1 MNRINPIHIAILLI
15 AVLGFFIMKLSGAN
29 DELSKTKALYQET
42 QQLST
47 QLKGL
52 REAYSDKNRVKKS
65 LVKIFKHKS
74 LSSYDIKKK
83 TTNSSL
89 LISAESINKT
99 ALNLLM
105 GKLLNGSYNIDSFKI
120 KRLSDDKASFRMEIK
135 W

>member
-15 AVLGFFIMKLSGAN
+15 AVLGFFMMKLSGAN
-29 DELSKTKALYQET
+29 DELTKTKRLYQET
-42 QQLST
+42 QQLSI

-52 REAYSDKNRVKKS
+52 RVAYSDKNRIKKS
-65 LVKIFKHKS
+65 LAKILKHNS
-74 LSSYDIKKK
+74 LRPYDIKKK

-105 GKLLNGSYNIDSFKI
+105 GKLLNGSYNINSFKI
-120 KRLSDDKASFRMEIK
+120 KRLSDDKASFKMEIK

>member
-15 AVLGFFIMKLSGAN
+15 AVLGFFMMKLSAAN
-29 DELSKTKALYQET
+29 DELTNTKRLYQET
-42 QQLST
+42 QQLSI

-52 REAYSDKNRVKKS
+52 SKAYSDKNRVKKS
-65 LVKIFKHKS
+65 LAKILKHNS
-74 LSSYDIKKK
+74 LRSYDIKKK

-99 ALNLLM
+99 GLNLLM
-105 GKLLNGSYNIDSFKI
+105 GKLLNGSYNINSFKI
-120 KRLSDDKASFRMEIK
+120 KRLSDDKASFKMEIK